1 MADSA
6 HTDPFEQRHQQYDAQ
21 YEAIGA
27 VYDPKDGTETDW
39 KSLALLVEEALSDP
53 ALPRLHRVEFHI
65 INAWYSDE
73 PELQLGFAR
82 EVMNDMVQVLQAD
95 GRSHEEIDARL
106 AALREMFDLTEGAV
120 KRTRN
125 KEAIK
130 NKNKQ

>member
-39 KSLALLVEEALSDP
+39 KSLALLVEGALSDP
-53 ALPRLHRVEFHI
+53 ALPRLHRAEFHI
-65 INAWYSDE
+65 INAWCSDE

-120 KRTRN
+120 KRTRD